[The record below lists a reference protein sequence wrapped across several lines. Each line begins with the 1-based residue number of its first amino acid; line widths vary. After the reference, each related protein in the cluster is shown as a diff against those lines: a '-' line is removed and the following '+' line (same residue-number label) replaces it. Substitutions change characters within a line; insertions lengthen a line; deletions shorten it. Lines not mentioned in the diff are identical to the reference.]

1 MQISPNIT
9 YINIRGFFVRK
20 ISLLITVFTLVSSP
34 VFAQIAPKPG
44 FAYETKKQYVS
55 DPNIIYGQLPNG
67 LRYAIQKW
75 DKPEKSVSLRLRIAV
90 GAANEDKNEQ
100 DLTHFL
106 EHMAFNGSKN
116 FPEGKLIPLLEKE
129 GLKFGADTNAMTTF
143 SDTTYQL
150 DLPKSTQLDLGLNI
164 FSDIADKLTLS
175 QGAIDREKG
184 IIEAEERGK
193 HSPIKDLINYETS
206 KIYDGMK
213 IKDAIANVDLNIV
226 RNATKGQIEKIY
238 KDYYTPD
245 RAFLVVVGDV
255 DIEKTKT
262 MIAQKFG
269 GWSGKNTL
277 SEPNLGIVKPRPND
291 VDTYVDAQIPNKV
304 EILKL
309 RNYQEIEDNFE
320 NNVKGANGN
329 IAISI
334 INERLS
340 KIAIRNPTLYTFANL
355 SRARDKKTN
364 LDVLSINILIPD
376 NKSHVAAIRTV
387 ENEIRKAIEF
397 GFTDAEMQ
405 EKIDGIKLSTTRAL
419 DYEKSR
425 FNSSIAANILSDFA
439 YYNVTQNATENKAL
453 TLKKIPLINAKNA
466 QEEFVKLWG
475 NDNPQF
481 FVTQNEKV
489 DNIETIIKTA
499 WSDAGNIKL
508 AAPENEVRK
517 QWEYTDFGNKPVTFT
532 KRVEKDF
539 GASYYKFS
547 NNVNFIFK
555 KHSEDKG
562 KISITISFGEGK
574 FMYPK
579 EQKGLSYISD
589 LVYTNGGLGKY
600 DIIELGKLNAGKYIS
615 TGFGTEG
622 DVFVLSG
629 NTTKEDFKLQMQN
642 LAAYFTDP
650 AWRPQLYEKLLS
662 LADMVFS
669 MQRIS
674 SGSVYGL
681 NIESIISPND
691 PRYKIITKEDY
702 LALKLDDA
710 KKYVNEARKNGPVEV
725 LIVGDIEENIALDYV
740 KQTFAQLPKFKEK
753 PNPYNSERNRKMLR
767 ERKIVNLDHDG
778 AKDDAMLVLN
788 IPTTSQKKDGKE
800 AMRLSILTSMLQIE
814 LTDKVREK
822 MAGDYSPS
830 VFNSTSSI
838 ENDFGYIRVS
848 INPKPQEIDKFQT
861 VIEEIIK
868 DFSNGKFSKSL
879 FDRSMDPILA
889 NVRNERDYTSFYNS
903 ALKQTSLVPEWLE
916 LSRNRETK
924 YKNIKLDDIKV
935 VAKKYLDVNKM
946 QIIRVLP
953 KEKSN

>member
-1 MQISPNIT
+1 M
-9 YINIRGFFVRK
+9 RK
-20 ISLLITVFTLVSSP
+20 ISLLITVFTLVSTP

-90 GAANEDKNEQ
+90 GAANEEKSEQ

-129 GLKFGADTNAMTTF
+129 GLKFGADTNASTTF

-193 HSPIKDLINYETS
+193 HSPMKDLINYETS
-206 KIYDGMK
+206 KVYDGMK
-213 IKDAIANVDLNIV
+213 IKDAIADVDLNII
-226 RNATKGQIEKIY
+226 RNATKAQIEKIY
-238 KDYYTPD
+238 KNYYTPD

-255 DIEKTKT
+255 DVEKTKA

-277 SEPNLGIVKPRPND
+277 AEPDLGKVKPRPNE
-291 VDTYVDAQIPNKV
+291 VDTYVDAQLPNV
-304 EILKL
+304 IEIIKL

-320 NNVKGANGN
+320 NSVKGVNKN

-334 INERLS
+334 LNERLA
-340 KIAIRNPTLYTFANL
+340 KIAIRNTKVYTGASF
-355 SRARDKKTN
+355 SRGRSEKTN
-364 LDVLSINILIPD
+364 LDTIGINILIPD
-376 NKSHVAAIRTV
+376 NKSHSEAIKTV
-387 ENEIRKAIEF
+387 ENEIRKIIEF
-397 GFTDAEMQ
+397 GFTEAEIQ
-405 EKIDGIKLSTTRAL
+405 EKIDGLKLSSTRAL
-419 DYEKSR
+419 DSEKSR
-425 FNSSIAANILSDFA
+425 FNSTIAYTILDDFSN
-439 YYNVTQNATENKAL
+439 YFVTENAASKKEWM
-453 TLKKIPLINAKNA
+453 LKFIPLINAKTA
-466 QEEFVKLWG
+466 QDEFVKLWG
-475 NDNPQF
+475 NDEPQF

-489 DNIETIIKTA
+489 EGIENIVKTSWA
-499 WSDAGNIKL
+499 DAGKIKL

-517 QWEYTDFGNKPVTFT
+517 QWEYTDFGNKPT
-532 KRVEKDF
+532 KFVKHVDKDF

-562 KISITISFGEGK
+562 KVSIIISFGEGK

-579 EQKGLSYISD
+579 EQKGLSYVSD
-589 LVYTNGGLGKY
+589 LIFTNGGLGKY

-615 TGFGTEG
+615 TGFRTEG
-622 DVFVLSG
+622 DVFVLTG

-650 AWRPQLYEKLLS
+650 AWRPQLYEKFMS

-681 NIESIISPND
+681 NIDSIISPND
-691 PRYKIITKEDY
+691 PRYRITTKEDF
-702 LALKLDDA
+702 LALKLDEA
-710 KKYVNEARKNGPVEV
+710 KKYVNSARKNGPIEV
-725 LIVGDIEENIALDYV
+725 LIVGDVEENIALEYV
-740 KQTFAQLPKFKEK
+740 KQTFAQLPKFKDK
-753 PNPYNSERNRKMLR
+753 PEIYSQERNRKMLR

-778 AKDDAMLVLN
+778 AKDDALLVFN
-788 IPTTSQKKDGKE
+788 IPTTSQKKGGSE
-800 AMRLSILTSMLQIE
+800 AMKLSILSALLQIE
-814 LTDKVREK
+814 LTDKIREK

-830 VFNSTSSI
+830 VSDSESSI
-838 ENDFGYIRVS
+838 ENDFGYIRISV
-848 INPKPQEIDKFQT
+848 NPKPEEIDKFQSA
-861 VIEEIIK
+861 IEEIIK

-879 FDRSMDPILA
+879 FDRAMDPILA
-889 NVRNERDYTSFYNS
+889 NVKNERNYVSFYTT
-903 ALKQTSLVPEWLE
+903 ALKQSSLVPEWLE
-916 LSRNRETK
+916 LSRNRGAK
-924 YKNIKLDDIKV
+924 YKNVKLEDIKA

-953 KEKSN
+953 SEKAKQSAK